1 MGQNLSEEKEVLELR
16 LEGEVSHGKSE
27 GKIISEKRI
36 IHITYCVVR

>member
-27 GKIISEKRI
+27 GKIISEKRDNTRYI
-36 IHITYCVVR
+36 LYC